1 MTLAADATGRQ
12 VSRDEERDR
21 GAGDARRDL
30 LRSLGADDI
39 VVMVG
44 GAGTAAA
51 GQRFSLPV

>member
-1 MTLAADATGRQ
+1 MPGATFCGRYAP
-12 VSRDEERDR
+12 
-21 GAGDARRDL
+21 G
-30 LRSLGADDI
+30 DI

>member
-1 MTLAADATGRQ
+1 VTRNEIVAPAMPGATFCGRY
-12 VSRDEERDR
+12 
-21 GAGDARRDL
+21 AP
-30 LRSLGADDI
+30 DDI

>member
-1 MTLAADATGRQ
+1 MTGLSDSFFCGRN
-12 VSRDEERDR
+12 
-21 GAGDARRDL
+21 AP
-30 LRSLGADDI
+30 DDI